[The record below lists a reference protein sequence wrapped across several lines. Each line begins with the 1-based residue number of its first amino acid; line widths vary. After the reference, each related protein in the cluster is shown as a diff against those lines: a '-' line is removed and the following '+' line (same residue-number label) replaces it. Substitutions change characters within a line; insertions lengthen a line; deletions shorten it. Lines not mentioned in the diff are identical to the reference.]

1 MLKRGVFRCRR
12 FAHEGTSAK
21 HKKEEEDGEKVSGGD
36 RRRHG
41 SDRRQKERAKELKA
55 TTVIAADM
63 TAIAAHAGIYPRFL
77 IIFSL
82 FLLSFHIF

>member
-12 FAHEGTSAK
+12 FAHEETSAK
-21 HKKEEEDGEKVSGGD
+21 QKKEEEDGAKVSGGD
-36 RRRHG
+36 RQR
-41 SDRRQKERAKELKA
+41 ERTKKLKVTA
-55 TTVIAADM
+55 AIAADM
-63 TAIAAHAGIYPRFL
+63 TAIAARAGINPRFL